1 MAKIREGKLM
11 AIQFLDHCEDG
22 SEPCDFTVFGK
33 VAKVAGNHICIDS
46 WVYSDSRRGYDSNV
60 KRFTILT
67 EVILKAWELK
77 G

>member
-1 MAKIREGKLM
+1 MSKIREGKLM
-11 AIQFLDHCEDG
+11 AIQFLDHVEDG
-22 SEPCDFTVFGK
+22 SEPADFTVYGK
-33 VAKVAGNHICIDS
+33 VAKVAGNHVCIDS
-46 WVYSDSRRGYDSNV
+46 WCYTDPKEAYDRNV